1 VAGSSKTQPT
11 SQGQVT
17 FTSASSPRPELD
29 LEALMRIRSLELR
42 ARAVVEG
49 LWRGLHRSPYH
60 GFSVEFTE
68 YRPYSPGDVVRF
80 LVWRLYARS
89 DRDYVKKYEDETN
102 LRCQLVVDQSRSMSF
117 GSGAASKAQY
127 AATLAATLAS
137 FLFEQGDA
145 VGVTTFAGGIGEHL
159 PARNRPG
166 HLRRLMG
173 ALERPAEG
181 RQSAVGPT
189 LEQVAELLR
198 RRGMVVLISDL
209 LVAPDQIERPLA
221 ALRAA
226 GHELLVLEVQDPS
239 ERTFTLPLGAPTRL
253 RDLETDAV
261 IDVDPAVSRTAYL
274 QALQAHQDRL
284 QVICGRL
291 GIERHVLGTD
301 GSIAGALVG
310 ILASRGRRSLVRC
323 RP

>member
-1 VAGSSKTQPT
+1 VAGSVPNQPAF
-11 SQGQVT
+11 SVGN
-17 FTSASSPRPELD
+17 APRPELD

-68 YRPYSPGDVVRF
+68 YRPYSPGDDVRF
-80 LVWRLYARS
+80 LDWRLYARS

-166 HLRRLMG
+166 HLRRLLA

-181 RQSAVGPT
+181 RATAVGRA
-189 LEQVAELLR
+189 LEHAAELLR
-198 RRGMVVLISDL
+198 RRGMVVLFSDL
-209 LVAPDQIERPLA
+209 LVSLAECERPLA

-226 GHELLVLEVQDPS
+226 GHEVVLFQLLDPA
-239 ERTFTLPLGAPTRL
+239 ERTLALEGPTLL
-253 RDLETDAV
+253 RDLESDQV
-261 IDVDPAVSRTAYL
+261 LHVDPSAVRPAY
-274 QALQAHQDRL
+274 QRALERHLHDIASL
-284 QVICGRL
+284 CARL
-291 GIERHVLGTD
+291 GVDRHLFLTDRPFESALLEFLGER
-301 GSIAGALVG
+301 AQ
-310 ILASRGRRSLVRC
+310 RGRRR
-323 RP
+323 R

>member
-1 VAGSSKTQPT
+1 VAGSVPNQPAF
-11 SQGQVT
+11 SVGN
-17 FTSASSPRPELD
+17 APRPELD

-68 YRPYSPGDVVRF
+68 YRPYSPGDDVRF
-80 LVWRLYARS
+80 LDWRLYART

-159 PARNRPG
+159 PARNRAG

-189 LEQVAELLR
+189 LEHLANLLR

-209 LVAPDQIERPLA
+209 LVPPAECERPLA

-226 GHELLVLEVQDPS
+226 GHELLVLQVLDPA
-239 ERTFTLPLGAPTRL
+239 ERTLPLGGPTRL

-261 IDVDPAVSRTAYL
+261 VDVDPAVSRAAYL
-274 QALQAHQDRL
+274 QAMQAHQDRL
-284 QVICGRL
+284 QTTCGRL
-291 GIERHVLGTD
+291 GIERHVLPTD
-301 GSIAGALVG
+301 GSIAQALVA
-310 ILASRGRRSLVRC
+310 ILASRGRRRFSRGRL
-323 RP
+323 

>member
-1 VAGSSKTQPT
+1 
-11 SQGQVT
+11 
-17 FTSASSPRPELD
+17 
-29 LEALMRIRSLELR
+29 
-42 ARAVVEG
+42 
-49 LWRGLHRSPYH
+49 
-60 GFSVEFTE
+60 
-68 YRPYSPGDVVRF
+68 
-80 LVWRLYARS
+80 
-89 DRDYVKKYEDETN
+89 VKKYEDETN

-209 LVAPDQIERPLA
+209 LVAPDEIERPLA

-226 GHELLVLEVQDPS
+226 GHELLVLQVLDPA
-239 ERTFTLPLGAPTRL
+239 ERTLPLGAPIRL

-261 IDVDPAVSRTAYL
+261 VDVDPTVSRTAYL

-284 QVICGRL
+284 QAICGRL
-291 GIERHVLGTD
+291 GIERHVLGTE
-301 GSIAGALVG
+301 GSIAQALVG
-310 ILASRGRRSLVRC
+310 ILAGRGARKFSRGRL
-323 RP
+323 

>member
-1 VAGSSKTQPT
+1 VAGSVPNQPAF
-11 SQGQVT
+11 SVGN
-17 FTSASSPRPELD
+17 APRPELD

-68 YRPYSPGDVVRF
+68 YRPYSPGDDVRF
-80 LVWRLYARS
+80 LDWRLYART

-102 LRCQLVVDQSRSMSF
+102 LRCQLVVDQSRSMAF

-166 HLRRLMG
+166 HLRRLMA

-209 LVAPDQIERPLA
+209 LVPPAECERPLA

-226 GHELLVLEVQDPS
+226 GHELLVLQVLDPA
-239 ERTFTLPLGAPTRL
+239 ERTLPLGGPTRL

-261 IDVDPAVSRTAYL
+261 VDVDPAVSRAAYL
-274 QALQAHQDRL
+274 QAMQAHQDRL
-284 QVICGRL
+284 QTICGRL
-291 GIERHVLGTD
+291 GIERHVLPTD
-301 GSIAGALVG
+301 GSIAQALVA
-310 ILASRGRRSLVRC
+310 ILASRGRRRFSRGRL
-323 RP
+323 

>member
-1 VAGSSKTQPT
+1 MAGSVPNQPAF
-11 SQGQVT
+11 SVGN
-17 FTSASSPRPELD
+17 APRPELD

-68 YRPYSPGDVVRF
+68 YRPYSPGDDVRF
-80 LVWRLYARS
+80 LDWRLYART

-145 VGVTTFAGGIGEHL
+145 VGVTTFAGSIGEHL

-181 RQSAVGPT
+181 RQSAVGST

-209 LVAPDQIERPLA
+209 LVPPAECERPLA

-226 GHELLVLEVQDPS
+226 GHELLVLQVLDPA
-239 ERTFTLPLGAPTRL
+239 ERTLPLGGPTRL

-261 IDVDPAVSRTAYL
+261 VDVDPAVSRAAYL
-274 QALQAHQDRL
+274 QAMQAHQDRL
-284 QVICGRL
+284 QTICGRL
-291 GIERHVLGTD
+291 GIERHVLPTD
-301 GSIAGALVG
+301 GSIAQALVA
-310 ILASRGRRSLVRC
+310 ILASRGRRRFSRGRL
-323 RP
+323 

>member
-1 VAGSSKTQPT
+1 VAGSNKPQPA
-11 SQGQVT
+11 
-17 FTSASSPRPELD
+17 FTAGPSPRPELD

-68 YRPYSPGDVVRF
+68 YRPYSPGDDVRF
-80 LVWRLYARS
+80 LDWRLYART
-89 DRDYVKKYEDETN
+89 DRDYIKKYEDETN
-102 LRCQLVVDQSRSMSF
+102 LRCQLVVDQSRSMAF
-117 GSGAASKAQY
+117 GSGPVTKAQY

-173 ALERPAEG
+173 ALDRPAEG

-209 LVAPDQIERPLA
+209 LVPADQCERPLA

-226 GHELLVLEVQDPS
+226 GHELLVLQVLDPA
-239 ERTFTLPLGAPTRL
+239 ERALPLGGPTRL

-261 IDVDPAVSRTAYL
+261 VDVDPAVSRPAYV
-274 QALQAHQDRL
+274 QAMQSHLDRL
-284 QVICGRL
+284 QAICGKL
-291 GIERHVLGTD
+291 GIERHLLATD
-301 GSIAGALVG
+301 GSLGQALVG
-310 ILASRGRRSLVRC
+310 ILASRGRGMRGR
-323 RP
+323 R

>member
-1 VAGSSKTQPT
+1 MAGSSKTQSAADT
-11 SQGQVT
+11 RSQVT
-17 FTSASSPRPELD
+17 FTSAAAPRPELD

-68 YRPYSPGDVVRF
+68 YRPYSPGDDVRF
-80 LVWRLYARS
+80 LDWRLYARS

-181 RQSAVGPT
+181 RQSAIGPT

-209 LVAPDQIERPLA
+209 LAAPDEIERPLA

-226 GHELLVLEVQDPS
+226 GHELLVLQVQDPA
-239 ERTFTLPLGAPTRL
+239 ERTLPLGGPTRL
-253 RDLETDAV
+253 RDLETDAIV
-261 IDVDPAVSRTAYL
+261 DVDPAVSRSAYL
-274 QALQAHQDRL
+274 QALAAHQDRL
-284 QVICGRL
+284 RVICSRL
-291 GIERHVLGTD
+291 GIERHLLATD
-301 GSIAGALVG
+301 APIAGALVG
-310 ILASRGRRSLVRC
+310 ILAGRGRRSLVRG

>member
-1 VAGSSKTQPT
+1 VAGSVPNQPAF
-11 SQGQVT
+11 SVGN
-17 FTSASSPRPELD
+17 APRPELD

-68 YRPYSPGDVVRF
+68 YRPYSPGDDVRF
-80 LVWRLYARS
+80 LDWRLYART

-181 RQSAVGPT
+181 RQSAVGST

-209 LVAPDQIERPLA
+209 LVPPAECERPLA

-226 GHELLVLEVQDPS
+226 GHELLVLQVLDPA
-239 ERTFTLPLGAPTRL
+239 ERTLPLGGPTRL

-261 IDVDPAVSRTAYL
+261 VDVDPAVSRAAYL
-274 QALQAHQDRL
+274 QAMQAHQDRL
-284 QVICGRL
+284 QTICGRL
-291 GIERHVLGTD
+291 GIERHVLPTD
-301 GSIAGALVG
+301 GSIAQALVA
-310 ILASRGRRSLVRC
+310 ILASRGRRRFSRGRL
-323 RP
+323 

>member
-1 VAGSSKTQPT
+1 VAGSVPNQTAFSV
-11 SQGQVT
+11 GN
-17 FTSASSPRPELD
+17 APRPELD

-68 YRPYSPGDVVRF
+68 YRPYSPGDDVRF
-80 LVWRLYARS
+80 LDWRLYART

-209 LVAPDQIERPLA
+209 LVPPAECERPLA

-226 GHELLVLEVQDPS
+226 GHELLVLQVLDPA
-239 ERTFTLPLGAPTRL
+239 ERTLPLGGPTRL

-261 IDVDPAVSRTAYL
+261 VDVDPAVSRAAYL
-274 QALQAHQDRL
+274 QAMQAHQDRL
-284 QVICGRL
+284 QAICGRL
-291 GIERHVLGTD
+291 GIERHVLRTE
-301 GSIAGALVG
+301 GSIAQALVA
-310 ILASRGRRSLVRC
+310 ILASRGRRGFSRGRL
-323 RP
+323 